1 MQILIHAGDELPIY
15 RQIMRQ
21 ITEDLAVGRLQP
33 GDKLPSH
40 RDLAEELVIA
50 PLTVKKAYDELE
62 LLGFLET
69 QRGRGTFISIKQPKL
84 KLADQREQIDAAAR
98 NLLSLAY
105 MVGLDLHGV
114 VAILKKAESELTQGS
129 RAPVAGRMSKEES

>member
-1 MQILIHAGDELPIY
+1 MQLLIHSGDELPIY

-21 ITEDLAVGRLQP
+21 IIEDLAVGRLQP

-69 QRGRGTFISIKQPKL
+69 QRGRGTFVCIKQPKI

-98 NLLSLAY
+98 QLLSLAY
-105 MVGLDLHGV
+105 MVGLDLPDV
-114 VAILKKAESELTQGS
+114 LAILKKAESELTQGS
-129 RAPVAGRMSKEES
+129 RSAASRALVKV

>member
-1 MQILIHAGDELPIY
+1 MHLLIHPGDELPIY

-21 ITEDLAVGRLQP
+21 ITESLAVGRLRP

-62 LLGFLET
+62 LLGFIET
-69 QRGRGTFISIKQPKL
+69 QRGRGTFVCLKQPKI
-84 KLADQREQIDAAAR
+84 KMAGQREQIDAAAR

-105 MVGLDLHGV
+105 MVGLDV
-114 VAILKKAESELTQGS
+114 DDVITTLKKADTELTHS
-129 RAPVAGRMSKEES
+129 VRAASKAQV